1 MHWGGLNLFRQ
12 KIEEPAFSKLSGDGR
27 WVVVRMKKN
36 PCVISNLMYSG
47 LVKWCHPRTGKMIIM
62 FRLNTNTS
70 TRALYKRKTTKPYQ
84 QQVYTNHFRVIKQ
97 KKLIDYPGIIH
108 YTSLFAVGSPY
119 KTTIPPF
126 HWKKAPRP
134 DLQLRLLRYNRTSV
148 QLPTLGAGQ
157 MPELP
162 NPDPPFF
169 GTCVNF
175 SI

>member
-1 MHWGGLNLFRQ
+1 MHWGGLNLVRQ
-12 KIEEPAFSKLSGDGR
+12 KIEEFLPEKLSGDGR
-27 WVVVRMKKN
+27 CSCEN
-36 PCVISNLMYSG
+36 EQISMCNLIYSG

-62 FRLNTNTS
+62 FHFKTQNTS
-70 TRALYKRKTTKPYQ
+70 TRALYKRNTTKPYQ
-84 QQVYTNHFRVIKQ
+84 QQVYTNHFRVKQ
-97 KKLIDYPGIIH
+97 KKPHRLSWN
-108 YTSLFAVGSPY
+108 YTLYITFCGRISVQNHQPTFSLEGQ
-119 KTTIPPF
+119 
-126 HWKKAPRP
+126 RP
-134 DLQLRLLRYNRTSV
+134 HLQLRLLRYNTTSV

>member
-1 MHWGGLNLFRQ
+1 MDHLETFWWFPGMHWGGLNLFRQ

-126 HWKKAPRP
+126 HWKKRSA
-134 DLQLRLLRYNRTSV
+134 RTCNS
-148 QLPTLGAGQ
+148 
-157 MPELP
+157 
-162 NPDPPFF
+162 DCF
-169 GTCVNF
+169 GTTERRC
-175 SI
+175 SSQP